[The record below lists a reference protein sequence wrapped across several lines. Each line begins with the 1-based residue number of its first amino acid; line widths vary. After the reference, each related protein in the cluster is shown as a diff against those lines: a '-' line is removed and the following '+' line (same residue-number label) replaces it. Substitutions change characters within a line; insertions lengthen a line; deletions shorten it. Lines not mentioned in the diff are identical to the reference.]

1 MFSEAATWG
10 WDLAA
15 PDLARRPFGALPP
28 PCPGIACPSVSA
40 VSHGCLSSLSA
51 TVSLN
56 MSASAPN
63 CSCCDTAHLNVGGG
77 AALLCRGTDPGGH
90 PAAPGPPGHVSH
102 THPSQKRQ
110 YLPGGLMWFGGLPWA
125 AERAARNS
133 VVGQTGHVPS
143 HSVLLCGVD
152 VSSRGTERRPP
163 LPPSEIRTPA
173 VAAPASV
180 HVQGTVAAPRTPAAA
195 HRPREV

>member
-15 PDLARRPFGALPP
+15 PDLARRPFGALPTP
-28 PCPGIACPSVSA
+28 PRPGIACPSVSA

-77 AALLCRGTDPGGH
+77 QHCCAGGQTQEDTPQPLDPQATFPTRTRHRNVSTFRGGSCGL
-90 PAAPGPPGHVSH
+90 GVSH
-102 THPSQKRQ
+102 GLQNVPPETAWWDRQ
-110 YLPGGLMWFGGLPWA
+110 ATSPHTPCCCVVLM
-125 AERAARNS
+125 
-133 VVGQTGHVPS
+133 
-143 HSVLLCGVD
+143 
-152 VSSRGTERRPP
+152 
-163 LPPSEIRTPA
+163 
-173 VAAPASV
+173 
-180 HVQGTVAAPRTPAAA
+180 
-195 HRPREV
+195 